1 MQKQVL
7 TTSFTKHTDA
17 VPHGEFKTGS
27 QSVVPELAA
36 LATTGNM
43 LEKDLS
49 PHPRPSKSETVWV
62 DPVTQAPVN
71 SDSH

>member
-36 LATTGNM
+36 LATTGNNFS
-43 LEKDLS
+43 LLCTFYHRGK
-49 PHPRPSKSETVWV
+49 RET
-62 DPVTQAPVN
+62 
-71 SDSH
+71 SLK